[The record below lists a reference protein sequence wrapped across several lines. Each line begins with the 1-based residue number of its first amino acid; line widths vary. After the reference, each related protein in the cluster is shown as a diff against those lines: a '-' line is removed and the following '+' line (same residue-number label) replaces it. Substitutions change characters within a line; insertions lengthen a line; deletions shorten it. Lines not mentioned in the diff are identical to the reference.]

1 MASVHR
7 KGEVFEFLN
16 FLFFGF
22 FPFDFP
28 LLFFL
33 FRTSSISSISRLIKS
48 PFFVATNEVARK
60 HRPSPD
66 DDDDDDDDEA
76 EEKKNQ
82 PPFFVVFFV

>member
-33 FRTSSISSISRLIKS
+33 FRTSSNSSISRLKS

-66 DDDDDDDDEA
+66 DDDEEEEEA

>member
-33 FRTSSISSISRLIKS
+33 FRTSSNSSISRLKS

-66 DDDDDDDDEA
+66 DDDDEEEEEEA

>member
-33 FRTSSISSISRLIKS
+33 FRTSSISSISRLKS

-60 HRPSPD
+60 RRSSP